1 MSEQV
6 QDAAEAARESEAAES
21 ADAKASRGVGA
32 AVVGGAVEAAAGV
45 AVEAAAAARAV
56 AKAAGKVD
64 MIGLARETAL
74 KDAQVFSGAIKLVAP
89 AKVNLHLAV
98 GERRD
103 DGYHSVTNIM
113 HAVTLHDVLH
123 MRLVPGGFAAVG
135 AADAAAEVA
144 EVVAGAVLATGEATS
159 GVSLAAAGAVDPAAS
174 ASSAVDPF
182 SPSSLARV
190 TCWGSA
196 GVEAPD
202 IPSEQNIVSAAV
214 AQLAREL
221 QLEGEAGASIQPV
234 EVRVEKFIPHQ
245 AGLGGGSS
253 DAAAALLGAAHLWGV
268 PADHPAIERAAC
280 KLGSDVAFF
289 LHGGCAR
296 LGGTGE
302 VFEGAI
308 APRRDN
314 IVLIKPA
321 EGLSTASVYRAF
333 DEQPCFAAADF
344 AEQAA
349 RAQEAADVP
358 LFNNL
363 AEPAERLMPLLAD
376 LRVWAQAQPGVSD
389 VLLCGSG
396 STTFAICE
404 SFAAASALATEAKLK
419 GWWARATTLS
429 AARAAMVPRR

>member
-1 MSEQV
+1 MNEQV
-6 QDAAEAARESEAAES
+6 QGEVEAARE
-21 ADAKASRGVGA
+21 DG
-32 AVVGGAVEAAAGV
+32 
-45 AVEAAAAARAV
+45 AVEAAAAAKAA

-64 MIGLARETAL
+64 MIELARETAL

-123 MRLVPGGFAAVG
+123 MRLVPGGFVAVAAV
-135 AADAAAEVA
+135 DAAAEVA
-144 EVVAGAVLATGEATS
+144 AGAANAS
-159 GVSLAAAGAVDPAAS
+159 PAVAKAAS
-174 ASSAVDPF
+174 GAAPASSDADPF
-182 SPSSLARV
+182 SPPLLARV

-221 QLEGEAGASIQPV
+221 QLEGDAGANIQPV
-234 EVRVEKFIPHQ
+234 EVRIEKFIPHQ

-302 VFEGAI
+302 AFEGAL

-333 DEQPCFAAADF
+333 DEQPCFVAPDL
-344 AEQAA
+344 AERVAQ
-349 RAQEAADVP
+349 AQEAADVP

-376 LRVWAQAQPGVSD
+376 LRDWAQAQPGVSD

>member
-1 MSEQV
+1 MNEQV
-6 QDAAEAARESEAAES
+6 QGEVEAARE
-21 ADAKASRGVGA
+21 
-32 AVVGGAVEAAAGV
+32 GGAVEVAAP
-45 AVEAAAAARAV
+45 AAAAKAA

-123 MRLVPGGFAAVG
+123 MRLMPGGFAAV
-135 AADAAAEVA
+135 
-144 EVVAGAVLATGEATS
+144 
-159 GVSLAAAGAVDPAAS
+159 AAGGDSFS
-174 ASSAVDPF
+174 A
-182 SPSSLARV
+182 SSLARV

-221 QLEGEAGASIQPV
+221 QLEGDAGANIQPV
-234 EVRVEKFIPHQ
+234 EVRIEKFIPHQ

-302 VFEGAI
+302 AFEGAL

-333 DEQPCFAAADF
+333 DEQPCFVAPDL
-344 AEQAA
+344 AERVAQ
-349 RAQEAADVP
+349 AQEAADVP

-376 LRVWAQAQPGVSD
+376 LRDWAQAQPGVSD

>member
-6 QDAAEAARESEAAES
+6 Q
-21 ADAKASRGVGA
+21 
-32 AVVGGAVEAAAGV
+32 GAVEAACEDG
-45 AVEAAAAARAV
+45 AAAAAKAA

-123 MRLVPGGFAAVG
+123 MRLIPGGFAAVA
-135 AADAAAEVA
+135 AADTVAEVA
-144 EVVAGAVLATGEATS
+144 AGAANASPAVAKAASGAVPASGATVCAGAAVDLTASATS
-159 GVSLAAAGAVDPAAS
+159 APVAFEA
-174 ASSAVDPF
+174 DPF

-221 QLEGEAGASIQPV
+221 QLEGDVGANIQPV
-234 EVRVEKFIPHQ
+234 EVRIEKFIPHQ

-268 PADHPAIERAAC
+268 PADHPAIERAAR

-302 VFEGAI
+302 AFEGAL

-314 IVLIKPA
+314 IVLIKPV

-333 DEQPCFAAADF
+333 DERPRFVAADL
-344 AEQAA
+344 AERAA
-349 RAQEAADVP
+349 QAQEAADVP

-376 LRVWAQAQPGVSD
+376 LRAWAQGQPGVGD

>member
-6 QDAAEAARESEAAES
+6 Q
-21 ADAKASRGVGA
+21 
-32 AVVGGAVEAAAGV
+32 GAVEAACEDG
-45 AVEAAAAARAV
+45 AAAAVKAA

-123 MRLVPGGFAAVG
+123 MRLAPGGFAAV
-135 AADAAAEVA
+135 ASEAD
-144 EVVAGAVLATGEATS
+144 L
-159 GVSLAAAGAVDPAAS
+159 
-174 ASSAVDPF
+174 F

-202 IPSEQNIVSAAV
+202 IPSEQNIVSAAI

-221 QLEGEAGASIQPV
+221 QLEGDAGASVQPV
-234 EVRVEKFIPHQ
+234 EVRIEKFIPHQ

-268 PADHPAIERAAC
+268 PAGHPAIERAAC

-302 VFEGAI
+302 AFEGAL

-314 IVLIKPA
+314 IVLIKPV

-333 DEQPCFAAADF
+333 DERPRFVVADLAERAA
-344 AEQAA
+344 Q
-349 RAQEAADVP
+349 AQEAADVP

-376 LRVWAQAQPGVSD
+376 LRAWAQGQPGVSD

-419 GWWARATTLS
+419 GWWVRATTLG